1 MKGAFQTSRELFA
14 NPIWK
19 NIVEFRLFFLIY
31 GNAVFSEE
39 GVRLAD
45 DLVLKR
51 GEWCRSTRKLQE
63 DLQYIENRQVKT
75 YSTSV
80 INRCIKKLEK
90 SQRICTRIH
99 ELGTVFTVMNYEQY
113 QGFEGYKN
121 QDLEQNLEHS
131 GNSVGTVGEQQRN
144 NNKNVKNDKNVI
156 INLSAEIENFRSRYS
171 PEILTVIDQYLDF
184 IRETRKSK
192 KISDSITQ
200 KIMAYFHKF
209 SPVQVEYAM
218 RQHMSMP
225 DKKSAKEEYTFG
237 IIRNSTEQEAEQKLI
252 VLRQGRSTS
261 GNQSRFERNK
271 EYLNKRMG
279 EIDREQQG
287 AVTSPFGN
295 RHSLPD
301 SSSF

>member
-31 GNAVFSEE
+31 GNAVFSED
-39 GVRLAD
+39 GFRLAD

-131 GNSVGTVGEQQRN
+131 GNDVGTVEEQQRN

-171 PEILTVIDQYLDF
+171 SELLQVIDQYLDF

-192 KISDSITQ
+192 NVSDSIIR
-200 KIMAYFHKF
+200 KIMAYFNKY
-209 SPVQVEYAM
+209 SPVQVEYAI
-218 RQHMSMP
+218 RQHMSMD
-225 DKKSAKEEYTFG
+225 DKKSAKEDYTFG
-237 IIRNSTEQEAEQKLI
+237 IIRNSSEEESERKLQR
-252 VLRQGRSTS
+252 LRQGKQQQASGRLTS
-261 GNQSRFERNK
+261 E
-271 EYLNKRMG
+271 
-279 EIDREQQG
+279 EIRALEEG
-287 AVTSPFGN
+287 RG
-295 RHSLPD
+295 
-301 SSSF
+301 